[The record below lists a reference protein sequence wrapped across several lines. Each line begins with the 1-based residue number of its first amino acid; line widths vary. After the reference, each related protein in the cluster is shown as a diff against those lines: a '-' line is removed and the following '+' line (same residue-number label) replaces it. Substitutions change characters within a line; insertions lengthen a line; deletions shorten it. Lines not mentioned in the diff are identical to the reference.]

1 MRWPDRDGFRYTAA
15 DLDIPSR
22 PNGVQTIRR
31 SAGEQDR
38 TPMELKTQDEI
49 RHAVAA
55 LSSGNREAI
64 DRLTWTGVFGPA
76 ELRARARAAIAAQAR
91 SAGLYPASIHDLYLA
106 RGAGRVPGDFTVP
119 AINIRGMAYDTAR
132 ALFRARKALDAG
144 AVICEIARSEIA
156 YTDQRPE
163 EYLCVVLAAALRE
176 GCTGP
181 IFLQG
186 DHFQVNAKRFVADR
200 EGELRAVEAL
210 TAEALLAGFYN
221 IDVDTSTL
229 VDLTRDG
236 HLAQQELN
244 GGLCAAF
251 TAFIRAREPAAVTVS
266 VGGEIG
272 EVGGKNS
279 TPEELE
285 AFMSVYREAL
295 GRLAPGK
302 AGISKISIQ
311 TGTSHGGVPLPDGS
325 IAQVMIDFEALE
337 RCSAIAR
344 ERYGLG
350 GAVQHGASTLPAELF
365 DRFPALG
372 ACEIHLATEFQNMI
386 FDHPRFPADLKREM
400 YERLRAVADDER
412 RPGDTD
418 EQFFYKTRK
427 KALGLFKRELWGL
440 PVATRDA
447 IGQALEEKFTFLLT
461 KLSVGGTQS
470 MAAELAP
477 PVPGAFPMPGISPGG
492 DREHEDV
499 SGLAD

>member
-1 MRWPDRDGFRYTAA
+1 
-15 DLDIPSR
+15 
-22 PNGVQTIRR
+22 
-31 SAGEQDR
+31 
-38 TPMELKTQDEI
+38 MELKTHDEL
-49 RHAVAA
+49 RHATAG

-64 DRLTWTGVFGPA
+64 DRLVWTGVFGPA
-76 ELRARARAAIAAQAR
+76 DLREAARAAIATQAR

-106 RGAGRVPGDFTVP
+106 RGRGRVSNDFTVP

-132 ALFRARKALDAG
+132 ALFRARRALDAG

-156 YTDQRPE
+156 YTDQRPA
-163 EYLCVVLAAALRE
+163 EYTFVLLAAALRE

-181 IFLQG
+181 IFIQG
-186 DHFQVNAKRFVADR
+186 DHFQVNAKKFAAHR
-200 EGELRAVEAL
+200 ESEIKAVEDL
-210 TAEALLAGFYN
+210 TAEAVLAGFYN

-229 VDLTRDG
+229 VDLSQSG
-236 HLAQQELN
+236 HIAQQELN
-244 GGLCAAF
+244 GGLCAAL
-251 TAFIRAREPAAVTVS
+251 TAFIRAREPAGVTVS

-279 TPEELE
+279 TPEELK
-285 AFMSVYREAL
+285 AFMTVYLEAL

-302 AGISKISIQ
+302 PGISKISIQ

-325 IAQVMIDFEALE
+325 IAQVKIDFDALE

-344 ERYGLG
+344 EKYGMG
-350 GAVQHGASTLPAELF
+350 GAVQHGASTLPPELF
-365 DRFPALG
+365 DRFPKLG

-386 FDHPRFPADLKREM
+386 YDHPLFPAEFKREI
-400 YERLRAVADDER
+400 YERLRVAAVDER
-412 RPGDTD
+412 KASDTD

-427 KALGLFKRELWGL
+427 KALGMFKRELWGL
-440 PVATRDA
+440 PQVVRDG
-447 IGQALEEKFTFLLT
+447 IGRALEDKFTFLLT
-461 KLSVGGTQS
+461 QLSVGGTQA

-477 PVPGAFPMPGISPGG
+477 FVPGSFPMPGASPGA

>member
-1 MRWPDRDGFRYTAA
+1 
-15 DLDIPSR
+15 
-22 PNGVQTIRR
+22 
-31 SAGEQDR
+31 
-38 TPMELKTQDEI
+38 MELKTQDEL
-49 RHAVAA
+49 RHATAA

-64 DRLTWTGVFGPA
+64 DRLAWTGVFGPPG
-76 ELRARARAAIAAQAR
+76 LREGARAAIAAEAR
-91 SAGLYPASIHDLYLA
+91 STGLYPASIHALYLA
-106 RGAGRVPGDFTVP
+106 RGRGRVPSDFTVP
-119 AINIRGMAYDTAR
+119 AINIRGMTYDTAR
-132 ALFRARKALDAG
+132 ALFRARIALDAG

-163 EYLCVVLAAALRE
+163 EYVFVLLAAALRE

-181 IFLQG
+181 LFIQG
-186 DHFQVNAKRFVADR
+186 DHFQVNAKKYAADP
-200 EGELRAVEAL
+200 GAELKAVEDL
-210 TAEALLAGFYN
+210 TAEAIQAGFFN

-229 VDLTRDG
+229 VDLDREG

-244 GGLCAAF
+244 GGLCAAL
-251 TAFIRAREPAAVTVS
+251 TAFIRAREPAGVTVS

-285 AFMSVYREAL
+285 AFMTVYLEAL
-295 GRLAPGK
+295 GRVAPGK
-302 AGISKISIQ
+302 PGISKISIQ

-325 IAQVMIDFEALE
+325 IAQVKIDFDALG
-337 RCSAIAR
+337 RCSVLAR
-344 ERYGLG
+344 ERYGMG

-386 FDHPRFPADLKREM
+386 FDHPLFPADLKREI
-400 YERLRAVADDER
+400 YERLRVVAADER
-412 RPGDTD
+412 KPTDTD

-440 PVATRDA
+440 PAAVREG
-447 IGQALEEKFTFLLT
+447 IGRALEEKFTFLLT
-461 KLSVGGTQS
+461 RLAVGGTQG

-477 PVPGAFPMPGISPGG
+477 FVAGSFPMPGTSPGA

-499 SGLAD
+499 TGLAD